1 MQWKIPENKSALGL
15 FSSIEK
21 ISSDPRWQNTVNFK
35 IPKAAH
41 LIEGGATEQDNKGK
55 WRISHIKW
63 KESSTG
69 PAQIVLDSGKSFD
82 APRIF
87 MALTQDGTKYTDK
100 IIVKDDKGE
109 PVKRFVNWG
118 DVKPG
123 SEIEI
128 QFKFGKLWKTPM
140 GLTAGL
146 EVVQAIFYP
155 PPPKSSA
162 AFAGKR
168 CVEPSEE
175 ELLALM
181 EGSAPEKTEEEIPQG
196 GGGYVPTFEEDSPP
210 REAREVS
217 ESREE
222 LEAPKEAK
230 EFSSPIKETSSSLPS
245 APKKKRKTAEE

>member
-21 ISSDPRWQNTVNFK
+21 ISSDPRWQNTINFK

-41 LIEGGATEQDNKGK
+41 LIEGGATEQDSKGK
-55 WRISHIKW
+55 WKTSYIKF
-63 KESSTG
+63 KESTTG
-69 PAQIVLDSGKSFD
+69 PAQIVLDSGKSYD

-87 MALTQDGTKYTDK
+87 MALTPDGTKYTDK
-100 IIVKDDKGE
+100 ILVKGQSGE
-109 PVKRFVNWG
+109 TVKRFINWG

-128 QFKFGKLWKTPM
+128 QFKFGKIWKTPM
-140 GLTAGL
+140 GLTVSL

-155 PPPKSSA
+155 PPPKNST

-168 CVEPSEE
+168 CVEPTDE
-175 ELLALM
+175 ELLAIM
-181 EGSAPEKTEEEIPQG
+181 EGGASSEAKPQEEIPQG
-196 GGGYVPTFEEDSPP
+196 GGGYVPTFEEDAPEVP
-210 REAREVS
+210 EVPEAK
-217 ESREE
+217 EE
-222 LEAPKEAK
+222 ETLEAPKEFTSPVK
-230 EFSSPIKETSSSLPS
+230 ESSSSSAPG

>member
-1 MQWKIPENKSALGL
+1 MGL

-21 ISSDPRWQNTVNFK
+21 ISTNPQWENTANFK
-35 IPKAAH
+35 IPRAAH
-41 LIEGGATEQDNKGK
+41 LLESGATEQDSKGK
-55 WRISHIKW
+55 WRTAYIKW
-63 KESSTG
+63 KESTTG
-69 PAQIVLDSGKSFD
+69 PAQIVLESGKSYD

-87 MALTQDGTKYTDK
+87 MALGDGSKYTDK
-100 IIVKDDKGE
+100 IIVKNEKGE

-128 QFKFGKLWKTPM
+128 QFKFGKIWKTPM

-155 PPPKSSA
+155 PAPKSSS

-168 CVEPSEE
+168 CVEDPSES
-175 ELLALM
+175 ELMALM
-181 EGSAPEKTEEEIPQG
+181 EGSSSTEKTEEEIPQG
-196 GGGYVPTFEEDSPP
+196 GGGYVPTFEEDAP
-210 REAREVS
+210 ES

-222 LEAPKEAK
+222 VIEAK
-230 EFSSPIKETSSSLPS
+230 DSKDFSSPVKETSATVPG